1 MSAVPLAEIRLVV
14 LDLDGTLVD
23 AFEDIH
29 QATNYTL
36 AQLGKAPL
44 DFATVRSFV
53 GNGAVMLLRRALRI
67 DDGDLIARALAHWQA
82 YAAEHAA
89 ERSRLYPGALEF
101 LDGVRRL
108 GVKTALLSNKPHAIT
123 VEILARLGLAERFD
137 LAWGERP
144 EFPCKPD
151 PGALRAVM
159 ERLGARSDQTLV
171 VGDGAPDLEVAK
183 AAGAFS
189 CGAAWGLTS
198 REGLIA
204 LGADVT
210 VDNIDEL
217 LRDFESAHSPTSA
230 PGRRADAGS

>member
-1 MSAVPLAEIRLVV
+1 MSALQLAEIRLAV
-14 LDLDGTLVD
+14 LDMDGTLVD

-36 AQLGKAPL
+36 AQLGRPPL

-53 GNGAVMLLRRALRI
+53 GNGAVLLLRRALRTE
-67 DDGDLIARALAHWQA
+67 DDELIARALPHWQA

-89 ERSRLYPGALEF
+89 ERSRLYPGALDF
-101 LDGVRRL
+101 LDGARRL

-123 VEILARLGLAERFD
+123 VEILARLGVADRFD
-137 LAWGERP
+137 LAWGEKP

-159 ERLGARSDQTLV
+159 ERLGVRPDETLV
-171 VGDGAPDLEVAK
+171 VGDGAPDMEVAQ
-183 AAGAFS
+183 ATGAFS
-189 CGAAWGLTS
+189 CGATWGLTS

-204 LGADVT
+204 LGADMT
-210 VDNIDEL
+210 VDSLGEL
-217 LRDFESAHSPTSA
+217 LAAFEAASP
-230 PGRRADAGS
+230 GHRLRM